1 MNRYAVIGLGRFG
14 AKVAQGL
21 ADHGAEVLA
30 IDSDIQAVD
39 AMRGSVD
46 QAMVLNA
53 TDEVAFR
60 ASGVEDVDTVVVAIG
75 RHLEVSIVVTAQL
88 VRMAAPHIIAR
99 ASSPIQEQILRLI
112 GAHEVVNPEVAMG
125 ETVARRLVAP
135 ELRDRRILPTGHE
148 FVEIAARPSQLGHT
162 LGELDITGR
171 YGLRL
176 LAVRKHRPG
185 VDNHGRN
192 IYVDDLLADPDASTV
207 IEDGDVLAVV
217 GTDAQVRA
225 LTRER

>member
-14 AKVAQGL
+14 AKVAQVL

-30 IDSDIQAVD
+30 IDNDVAAVD
-39 AMRGSVD
+39 AMRSSVD

-125 ETVARRLVAP
+125 ESVARRLVAP
-135 ELRDRRILPTGHE
+135 ELRDRRMLPTGHE
-148 FVEIAARPSQLGHT
+148 FVELAARPSQLGHT
-162 LGELDITGR
+162 LSELDIPGR

-176 LAVRKHRPG
+176 LAVRKHRPS
-185 VDNHGRN
+185 VDDHGRN
-192 IYVDDLLADPDASTV
+192 IYLDDLLADPDPSTV